1 MPGVRQYGQE
11 VDDVA
16 EAGFRRKPR
25 ILDLIDAGGMP
36 EAEAREIAEASVRY
50 ARSDAGRI
58 SEGPAPNPDKVRERR
73 ELRARRESRQE
84 S

>member
-1 MPGVRQYGQE
+1 
-11 VDDVA
+11 
-16 EAGFRRKPR
+16 
-25 ILDLIDAGGMP
+25 MP

-73 ELRARRESRQE
+73 ESRVSRESRQE